1 MSSGESDIRDQG
13 YDWEMRFTG
22 VLSLFV
28 GLAIAS
34 QAPAADAPVPVPTS
48 IPLAMTTNTVHGPYA
63 DYPAD
68 PFLKSSRLLAPLDL
82 PKLGYTEDEYLISG
96 KANVYDWAADGALTV
111 KTADAPYTT
120 RILVRHPS
128 DPAKFSGAV
137 VVEIMNAAR
146 TWDWSIMW
154 GYLWPQIVEHG
165 DAWVGVTMPGG
176 VPGLEKYDHV
186 RYGRVSF
193 RNPAPGACADGT
205 PMRET
210 EDGLKWDM
218 LSQVA
223 AALKSDAASRPLAGF
238 KVEYAY
244 LTTQG
249 ADVVTY
255 LSAISSH
262 AKLANGKPA
271 YDGYLVKDIGGPG
284 RINQCATPPA
294 KSDPRYVIR
303 NAGVPVITVQP
314 QSGVLGG
321 LAARR
326 PDSDVAGDRYRLY
339 EIAGAEHLDI
349 YPYQAF
355 PNFIDQT
362 VAGNAQGTPEWPFG
376 VRCTPEIQLNETP
389 LLDYSFH
396 SALANLDAWVRKG
409 VAPPKANRVQVKDE
423 DTDHPSVV
431 LDAHGNGVGGVR
443 TFFVDLPAATYFMSS
458 PGPGVCAEMG
468 RTVAFDW
475 ARLEALYGNYKNYAN
490 KVTQSVDRSVKE
502 RWFTDYDARK
512 VKEELKVKT
521 EPGIATAG
529 AH

>member
-1 MSSGESDIRDQG
+1 
-13 YDWEMRFTG
+13 MRFTA
-22 VLSLFV
+22 VLPAIV
-28 GLAIAS
+28 GLALTRV
-34 QAPAADAPVPVPTS
+34 APAADLPVPVPAS
-48 IPLAMTTNTVHGPYA
+48 IPLPMTTSSDHGLYE
-63 DYPAD
+63 DYPAV
-68 PFLKSSRLLAPLDL
+68 PFLKSSRLMTPMDL

-111 KTADAPYTT
+111 KTAGAPYTT
-120 RILVRHPS
+120 RILVRRPA

-146 TWDWSIMW
+146 TWDWSMMW

-176 VPGLEKYDHV
+176 VPGLMKYDHA
-186 RYGRVSF
+186 RYERVSF
-193 RNPAPGACADGT
+193 RNPALGACPNGN
-205 PMRET
+205 PMGEN

-223 AALKSDAASRPLAGF
+223 AALKSDAAARPLAGF
-238 KVEYAY
+238 KVEYTY

-255 LSAISSH
+255 INAIGPH
-262 AKLANGKPA
+262 VKLADGKPT

-326 PDSDVAGDRYRLY
+326 PDSDDSGDRYRLY

-349 YPYQAF
+349 YAYQPF
-355 PNFIDQT
+355 PNFIDQA

-376 VRCTPEIQLNETP
+376 PRCTPEIQLNEVP

-396 SALANLDAWVRKG
+396 AALANLDQWVRKG
-409 VAPPKANRVQVKDE
+409 IAPPKANRVQVKDE
-423 DTDHPSVV
+423 DTDHPTVV
-431 LDAHGNGVGGVR
+431 LDAHGNGMGGVR
-443 TFFVDLPAATYFMSS
+443 TFFVDVPAATYPMSS

-475 ARLEALYGNYKNYAN
+475 ARLETLYGNYKNYAN

-502 RWFTDYDARK
+502 RWFTDYDGRK
-512 VKEELKVKT
+512 IKTELKAKA
-521 EPGIATAG
+521 EPGIATTG
-529 AH
+529 PR

>member
-1 MSSGESDIRDQG
+1 
-13 YDWEMRFTG
+13 MRFEA
-22 VLSLFV
+22 VLLAVLGTAISSI
-28 GLAIAS
+28 GL
-34 QAPAADAPVPVPTS
+34 AADAPVPVPTS
-48 IPLAMTTNTVHGPYA
+48 IPLAMTTNTDHGSYWY
-63 DYPAD
+63 YPAV
-68 PFLKSSRLLAPLDL
+68 PFLQTSRLLVPLDL
-82 PKLGYTEDEYLISG
+82 PKLGYTEDEFLISG

-111 KTADAPYTT
+111 EAPEAPYTT
-120 RILVRHPS
+120 RILVRHPA

-146 TWDWSIMW
+146 QWDWSMMW

-176 VPGLEKYDHV
+176 VPGLEKYDHE

-193 RNPAPGACADGT
+193 RNPAPGACPNGNPKRD
-205 PMRET
+205 E

-223 AALKSDAASRPLAGF
+223 AALKSDAPSRPLAGF
-238 KVEYAY
+238 KVEYLY

-249 ADVVTY
+249 SDVVTY
-255 LSAISSH
+255 INAIHSH
-262 AKLANGKPA
+262 ARLANGKPT
-271 YDGYLVKDIGGPG
+271 YDGYLIKSVSGPG

-303 NAGVPVITVQP
+303 NAGVPVVTVQA
-314 QSGVLGG
+314 QSEVLGG

-326 PDSDVAGDRYRLY
+326 PDSDEPADRYRLY

-355 PNFIDQT
+355 PNFVDQT

-396 SALANLDAWVRKG
+396 AALANLDQWVRKG
-409 VAPPKANRVQVKDE
+409 VAPPKANRVQVKDQ

-443 TFFVDLPAATYFMSS
+443 TFFVDVPAATYHMSS

-468 RTVAFDW
+468 HTVAFDW
-475 ARLEALYGNYKNYAN
+475 ARLETLYGNYKNYAN
-490 KVTQSVDRSVKE
+490 KVTQSVDKSVKE
-502 RWFTDYDARK
+502 HWLTDYDARK
-512 VKEELKVKT
+512 IKTELKVKA
-521 EPGIATAG
+521 EPGIATSV
-529 AH
+529 HP